1 MTVNE
6 KLCDQLNKIII
17 FFVQVIALFLK
28 VSQFEQY
35 FAKHGTIQNCQLK
48 NTVSKRKSHKRIHN
62 IKLIHV
68 E

>member
-28 VSQFEQY
+28 VPQFEKY
-35 FAKHGTIQNCQLK
+35 LAKHG
-48 NTVSKRKSHKRIHN
+48 SSRILSLDVRAIRGFTTLN
-62 IKLIHV
+62 SFM
-68 E
+68 